1 MKKLGLFSC
10 SLVILFS
17 CLLSFSQIAR
27 ASNFIN
33 EEQALQIGPP
43 TYEYSTTVR
52 TDSYPPSSLF
62 LTSVSYQGSLYYGYI
77 YRTSVYQDPDTYQY
91 FGSYKGILTRY
102 Q

>member
-33 EEQALQIGPP
+33 EEQAL
-43 TYEYSTTVR
+43 
-52 TDSYPPSSLF
+52 
-62 LTSVSYQGSLYYGYI
+62 
-77 YRTSVYQDPDTYQY
+77 
-91 FGSYKGILTRY
+91 
-102 Q
+102 